1 MRIKIRHM
9 AKKII
14 ASGILIPIILLTLLF
29 SVPSPNSTI
38 ATPDEVRW
46 SRVNIPAEGNP
57 GDWVLASGSD
67 IRHLTMASDG
77 TLYCY
82 ANPSGT
88 SYTLFK
94 STDGGYRWSYTG
106 GVQGAMVD
114 IATAPGDA
122 NTVYYAS
129 TSDIYKSIDAGV
141 SFTTLPSSPGGAG
154 SNNVIITSIDV
165 THLDNNNT
173 IAVSTKDNDSSEY
186 GGVYVLDEGLPSG
199 NWTDSNI
206 GNYDVSGVAFSPNY
220 SADRQLLAVA
230 TDETDTLVTTKIS
243 DSDWG
248 VAVADAIITGLVATS
263 AAIAFPDDYNLST
276 EGCTLFA
283 AIDAGS
289 NNGDVYKVSR
299 VSGPDRLVAT
309 DLNIGSSYGPSNV
322 DVTTV
327 AVAGNA
333 ASASLL
339 AGSATSGQVY
349 KSTDGGSNWT
359 RSSKEPTG
367 QSKTYVLMAS
377 DFMSQGRA
385 YASTSG
391 TESGFSLTPDGGT
404 TWNQLSLIDNK
415 ISSIVDL
422 AVSPNYAGD
431 NTLFML
437 TFDGDHT
444 EHSLWRSLNRGT
456 TWERLFSSTPANID
470 NIKLV
475 NLSPQYGYSSQ
486 VMFLAGTS
494 NGNPAIWKSTDS
506 GQRFTVQSAPLA
518 IDKWAVVD
526 DDILFIGGY
535 DGNNGLVYRKDTTT
549 SSNSTGVEAGNQT
562 LNSIVLSP
570 DFEQDKTIM
579 VGNTTGQVYRSDDNG
594 ASFEALGQQLPL
606 SAGVGKVTIA
616 FDPRFGTNNAVYA
629 ASDAQVTAGSNER
642 IYRFVI
648 GRSVTWESIDN
659 TLPDNAMINQLVVSS
674 YNTLYGTTNTLYAAN
689 SQSNGG
695 MERTLNP
702 AIPLNQTF
710 ETTTQGLDDNATL
723 TGLWVY
729 SNQLWS
735 IDSTNI
741 TLVTYTDSLSMP
753 VVLGS
758 PPNEATS
765 IETRNVSLTWAG
777 PWGATEYEWQVDY
790 ETDFSSVPDEF
801 EGSIEGQSKRLPSL
815 EPATTYYWRV
825 RATKPVL
832 SPWSAMWSFTT
843 VLGGT
848 GVAPELLSPEAG
860 DNLVPVEPIFQWS
873 VMAGADGYE
882 LLVATDVSFNS
893 PIIAKTGDDALAVTV
908 WQSDIGLD
916 WDTVYYWKVRAC
928 SSNNFSAWSTIS
940 AFTTESKPERNPS
953 TDPESSSSD
962 VITIEIPPL
971 EIPPIEMPAIE
982 IPPIEIPPIEI
993 PTPQFVIPNWATYSV
1008 IGLLATVALLL
1019 VVLLVVMI
1027 RIRRY

>member
-1 MRIKIRHM
+1 M
-9 AKKII
+9 AKTVI
-14 ASGILIPIILLTLLF
+14 ASGVLIQVILLTALF
-29 SVPSPNSTI
+29 SAPFTNSTM

-67 IRHLTMASDG
+67 IRQLTISSDG

-94 STDGGYRWSYTG
+94 STDGGCRWSYTG
-106 GVQGAMVD
+106 GVKGIIVD
-114 IATAPGDA
+114 IATAPNDA

-129 TSDIYKSIDAGV
+129 TSDVYKSIDGGV
-141 SFTTLPSSPGGAG
+141 SFSALPASPGGAG
-154 SNNVIITSIDV
+154 SGNVEITSIDV
-165 THLDNNNT
+165 ALLNNNN
-173 IAVSTKDNDSSEY
+173 IVAVSTRDNDSSEY
-186 GGVYVLDEGLPSG
+186 GGVYVLDEGLTSG

-206 GNYDVSGVAFSPNY
+206 GNYDVSSVAFSPNY
-220 SADRQLLAVA
+220 SADRQVLAVA
-230 TDETDTLVTTKIS
+230 TDETDSLITTKIG
-243 DSDWG
+243 DDGWG
-248 VAVADAIITGLVATS
+248 ETVANATITGLVATS
-263 AAIAFPDDYNLST
+263 AAISFPEDYNVNT
-276 EGCTLFA
+276 QDCTLFA

-289 NNGDVYKVSR
+289 DNGDIYKVSR

-309 DLNIGSSYGPSNV
+309 DLNIGSSFGLSNV

-339 AGSATSGQVY
+339 AGGATSGQIY
-349 KSTDGGSNWT
+349 RSSDGGSSWT
-359 RSSKEPTG
+359 RSIKEPTG
-367 QSKTYVLMAS
+367 QSETYVLMAP
-377 DFMSQGRA
+377 DFASQGRA

-391 TESGFSLTPDGGT
+391 SESGFSYTQDGGT
-404 TWNQLSLIDNK
+404 TWNQQSLIDTK
-415 ISSIVDL
+415 ISSILDL

-444 EHSLWRSLNRGT
+444 EHSVWRSLNRGT
-456 TWERLFSSTPANID
+456 TWERVFSGTLANID

-475 NLSPQYGYSSQ
+475 SISPQYGYSSQ
-486 VMFLAGTS
+486 VVFLAGTS
-494 NGNPAIWKSTDS
+494 NSNPVIWKSTDS
-506 GQRFTVQSAPLA
+506 GQSFAVQSTPLS

-535 DGNNGLVYRKDTTT
+535 DGSHGLVYRKDTTT
-549 SSNSTGVEAGNQT
+549 SSNSTGVEVGNQT

-570 DFEQDKTIM
+570 NFEQDKTII
-579 VGNTTGQVYRSDDNG
+579 VGNSTGQVYLSNDNG
-594 ASFEALGQQLPL
+594 ASFETLGQQLPL
-606 SAGVGKVTIA
+606 SAGLGKVTVA
-616 FDPRFGTNNAVYA
+616 FDPRFGTNNTVYA

-648 GRSVTWESIDN
+648 DRSVTWESIDN
-659 TLPDNAMINQLVVSS
+659 TLPDNAMISQLAVSS
-674 YNTLYGTTNTLYAAN
+674 YSTLFDTTNTLYAAN

-702 AIPLNQTF
+702 AFPLNQTF
-710 ETTTQGLDDNATL
+710 ETVTQGLDDNATL
-723 TGLWVY
+723 SGLWVY

-735 IDSTNI
+735 IDTTNI
-741 TLVTYTDSLSMP
+741 TLVTYTDSLSTP

-758 PPNEATS
+758 PPNEAAS
-765 IETRNVSLTWAG
+765 IETRNVSLAWAG
-777 PWGATEYEWQVDY
+777 LLGATEYEWQVDY

-801 EGSIEGQSKRLPSL
+801 EGSTGGQSKRLPSL
-815 EPATTYYWRV
+815 EPSTTYYWHV

-832 SPWSAMWSFTT
+832 SPWSATWSFTT

-860 DNLVPVEPIFQWS
+860 ASPVSIEPIFQWS
-873 VMAGADGYE
+873 AIAEAEGYE
-882 LLVATDVSFNS
+882 LLVATDVYFNN
-893 PIIAKTGDDALAVTV
+893 PLIAKTDDDALTVTA
-908 WQSDIGLD
+908 WQSDISLD

-928 SSNNFSAWSTIS
+928 CSNNYSAWSTTS
-940 AFTTESKPERNPS
+940 AFTTESEPEGNPS
-953 TDPESSSSD
+953 TNPDSSSESL
-962 VITIEIPPL
+962 VIEIPPL

-982 IPPIEIPPIEI
+982 IPTIEIPPIEI
-993 PTPQFVIPNWATYSV
+993 PTPQFTIPNWATYSI

-1019 VVLLVVMI
+1019 VVLLVVI
-1027 RIRRY
+1027 TRIRRY